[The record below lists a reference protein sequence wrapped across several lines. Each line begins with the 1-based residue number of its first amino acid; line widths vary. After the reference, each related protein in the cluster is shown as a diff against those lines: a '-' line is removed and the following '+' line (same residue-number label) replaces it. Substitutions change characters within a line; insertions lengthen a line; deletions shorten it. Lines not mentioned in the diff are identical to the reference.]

1 VSVGDVE
8 SALATIVGALD
19 GGGERREGQVAMA
32 TAIAHA
38 IERRRHLVVR
48 AGTGTGKS
56 LAYLVPAV
64 LSGERVVVATA
75 TKNLQDQLAE
85 KDLPSIR
92 RHLDREFSF
101 AVLKGR
107 ANYLCLQRV
116 AESSTRGEQARL
128 EDDAAVGAHATEAKS
143 ILEWSRTTTTGDVG
157 EMGFEP
163 DPRVWRS
170 FSVGPDECPG
180 AHRCPSGSECFAEAA
195 RSRAA
200 EADVIVVNLH
210 LLGANIANGDVVLP
224 DHDVLIVDE
233 AHELEEVM
241 SRVLGASVSP
251 GRLRAVAAAA
261 RSAARERS
269 GGPVEVAATRVSES
283 ATRLEELLATRVGQ
297 RVRGGSDDDVDDFVA
312 LASSRL
318 EALEAALRS
327 TEGPSSQGEQS
338 TSTDRVVVQLGRVRE
353 DVLRVGSPGDGE
365 VVWVEGTPRSS
376 IEIAPVDVGE
386 ILGPRVFAQRPVIL
400 TSATIPP
407 GVAERLGADPSEVD
421 ETDVG
426 SPFAFEE
433 RALLYCAAHLPDRRR
448 DDAEEAIHREL
459 RSLIVAAGGR
469 TLGLFTSWRA
479 MRAAAEA
486 LRGDLGD
493 DLLVQGEGSRG
504 ELVRRFRDEEPTCLF
519 ATMGFW
525 QGVDVP
531 GRTLS
536 LVTIDRLPFSRPDE
550 PLLVARRERAGAE
563 AFLTVDLP
571 RAASLLAQGAGRL
584 IRTAEDRGVVAVL
597 DPRLA
602 TASYRWQLI
611 RALPPMKRTKERSVA
626 EAFLASIRDEPQTS
640 R

>member
-1 VSVGDVE
+1 
-8 SALATIVGALD
+8 
-19 GGGERREGQVAMA
+19 
-32 TAIAHA
+32 
-38 IERRRHLVVR
+38 
-48 AGTGTGKS
+48 
-56 LAYLVPAV
+56 
-64 LSGERVVVATA
+64 
-75 TKNLQDQLAE
+75 
-85 KDLPSIR
+85 
-92 RHLDREFSF
+92 
-101 AVLKGR
+101 
-107 ANYLCLQRV
+107 
-116 AESSTRGEQARL
+116 
-128 EDDAAVGAHATEAKS
+128 
-143 ILEWSRTTTTGDVG
+143 
-157 EMGFEP
+157 
-163 DPRVWRS
+163 
-170 FSVGPDECPG
+170 
-180 AHRCPSGSECFAEAA
+180 
-195 RSRAA
+195 
-200 EADVIVVNLH
+200 
-210 LLGANIANGDVVLP
+210 
-224 DHDVLIVDE
+224 
-233 AHELEEVM
+233 
-241 SRVLGASVSP
+241 VLGASVSP

-353 DVLRVGSPGDGE
+353 DVHRVGSPGDGE

-626 EAFLASIRDEPQTS
+626 EAFLTSIRDEPQTS